1 MKSQGW
7 PRSPRV
13 HEKEER
19 KEAAPSRS
27 PRGAQ
32 SSPSDSMETQ
42 TPQILN
48 LEPSGAMP
56 YGDPPLAE
64 ESPDPGTLRS
74 GESGG
79 GSCHNSPDAP
89 ARSPPS
95 LPRGSPQFPQRDA
108 SLLEQELLDARRCCR
123 ARSFSLPPN
132 PILEAAKLLQQQQQ
146 QQQKRQP
153 QPGDPGSEWS
163 ATDQEEELLSP
174 GACCTKCKKRVQFAD
189 SLGLSLAS
197 VKHFSAAEEPQVPP
211 AVLSRLKSFPMR
223 ERDLEQIGDLL
234 AAAFSPLL
242 PEGSGCPPAP
252 APPLPRL
259 QPLFQL
265 PGPGG
270 AAWERLHLQRVCLEQ
285 VDCGAPP
292 AYEVKGSGRVL
303 SCAGPREVT
312 VRYTFTEWRSFL
324 DLPAT
329 LEAPGQEEQRGRTHL
344 GLGTGRSEEE
354 AGDRGERDTE
364 RFHFS
369 LYLPPGLLGEK
380 EEEQQG
386 FDVHFA
392 VCYRCAQGEFWDNN
406 TGVNYTLRYPPS
418 ICQLPHPTQVPPE
431 GSLGSPH

>member
-1 MKSQGW
+1 
-7 PRSPRV
+7 
-13 HEKEER
+13 
-19 KEAAPSRS
+19 
-27 PRGAQ
+27 
-32 SSPSDSMETQ
+32 METQ
-42 TPQILN
+42 APQSLS
-48 LEPSGAMP
+48 LEPSGSMP
-56 YGDPPLAE
+56 CGDPPLAE
-64 ESPDPGTLRS
+64 ESPDPGTPIQGGGG
-74 GESGG
+74 GES
-79 GSCHNSPDAP
+79 CPNCPDAP
-89 ARSPPS
+89 AQ
-95 LPRGSPQFPQRDA
+95 SPQLSQRDA
-108 SLLEQELLDARRCCR
+108 SLLDQELLDARRCCR
-123 ARSFSLPPN
+123 ARSFSLPAS
-132 PILEAAKLLQQQQQ
+132 PILEAAKLLQQQQL
-146 QQQKRQP
+146 QP
-153 QPGDPGSEWS
+153 QPGDPGAEWG
-163 ATDQEEELLSP
+163 ATEQEEELLSP

-223 ERDLEQIGDLL
+223 ERDMEQIGDLL

-242 PEGSGCPPAP
+242 PEGIRSTPAP
-252 APPLPRL
+252 VRQLPRL

-265 PGPGG
+265 PEPGR
-270 AAWERLHLQRVCLEQ
+270 AASERLRRQRVCLEQ

-329 LEAPGQEEQRGRTHL
+329 LQPCQPAQLETQGQEEQPERTHL
-344 GLGTGRSEEE
+344 DPGTGRSEDG
-354 AGDRGERDTE
+354 AGDPGGPDTE

-386 FDVHFA
+386 FNVHFA

-406 TGVNYTLRYPPS
+406 TGANYTLRYPPS
-418 ICQLPHPTQVPPE
+418 GCQLPHPTQVPPE
-431 GSLGSPH
+431 GSLESPH